1 VGAIV
6 VTAAIAYFVQAR
18 KERQGG
24 GGGLSGR
31 GGGASSSGGPEWDQA
46 PAVVVNPNPLQRG
59 QAAAASWSANSAAG
73 GGGRERA
80 AFTPQVSG
88 AGGFVPG
95 FDQWTQCTEV
105 ATGKTW
111 FFCEATGVTVWA
123 LPPGHKI
130 VKQLVQ

>member
-6 VTAAIAYFVQAR
+6 VTAAVAYFVQKR

-31 GGGASSSGGPEWDQA
+31 AGGGEWAQT

-59 QAAAASWSANSAAG
+59 QAAASWSANSAAG
-73 GGGRERA
+73 GGRRDRA
-80 AFTPQVSG
+80 AFAPQVAESG
-88 AGGFVPG
+88 AGGGGFVPG

-111 FFCEATGVTVWA
+111 YFCEATGVTVWV
-123 LPPGHKI
+123 LPPGHRI